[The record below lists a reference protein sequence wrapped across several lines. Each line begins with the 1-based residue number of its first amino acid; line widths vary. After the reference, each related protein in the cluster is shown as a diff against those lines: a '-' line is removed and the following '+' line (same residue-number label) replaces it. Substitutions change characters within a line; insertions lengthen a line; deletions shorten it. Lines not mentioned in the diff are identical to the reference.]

1 MAEGRTIQAM
11 LALTLVLLLAV
22 AVVLTQGEPRSAGS
36 QVTVVTTFPGLKPDI
51 LSIAGECNVT
61 VLELV
66 AGDPHTAQLSPSQ
79 ARLLAEA
86 DIIVTM
92 GHTPADMKAEE
103 LASGIVIDI
112 PSIEGVKLLNI
123 PGDGVN
129 LHYPIYDPEN
139 YLAFLDALARAMEDA
154 GCTPDYNSTTAR
166 AARSLIDNYKG
177 AANGMVGVAD
187 QPFIQYAV
195 AWLGV
200 DVRIILRQG
209 EHSQA
214 SGMMLDEAARLLD
227 EGAVAFIA
235 VDENGEPITSEGE
248 WLLREAQDRGAPLVR
263 VPAPYLERTTP
274 ELLEYV
280 IEGLEPLLGR
290 G

>member
-1 MAEGRTIQAM
+1 MPSGRARQLIP
-11 LALTLVLLLAV
+11 ALILVLALAV
-22 AVVLTQGEPRSAGS
+22 AAVLIQEEPQEAGG

-51 LSIAGECNVT
+51 LSVAGGCNVT
-61 VLELV
+61 VVELV

-86 DIIVTM
+86 DIVVTM
-92 GHTPADMKAEE
+92 GHTPADVKAEE

-112 PSIEGVKLLNI
+112 PSIEGIKLLDL

-139 YLAFLDALARAMEDA
+139 YLVFLDAIAHAMEGA
-154 GCTPDYNSTTAR
+154 GCTPDYNSTAAR

-177 AANGMVGVAD
+177 KANGVVGVAD

-195 AWLGV
+195 TWLGV
-200 DVRIILRQG
+200 DVRIVLRQG

-227 EGAVAFIA
+227 EGAVAFVA
-235 VDENGEPITSEGE
+235 VDEDGNPITSEGE
-248 WLLREAQDRGAPLVR
+248 WLLREAQSRGAPLVR
-263 VPAPYLERTTP
+263 VPAPYLERATP
-274 ELLEYV
+274 ELLEQV
-280 IEGLEPLLGR
+280 LEGLEPLLGR